1 VSAAQHFAS
10 GRGRAGLT
18 ESEVYYVTDATGA
31 TGPAA
36 VRSMAASPRC
46 VDEITTYGSSRPP
59 GERAVEVPRSQVC
72 IPLED
77 VPVVAV
83 TFSDGST
90 VRCAPDHLFLLDR
103 STGIG
108 VYAEHLEIGLRV
120 SLPVYPAVGM
130 ALRWHVHRDPCSRRW
145 AADPP
150 YVRSP
155 GNWGLRWYP
164 TRGEAATTW
173 AWRWRSSRTRC
184 PP

>member
-1 VSAAQHFAS
+1 MSAAQHFAS

-46 VDEITTYGSSRPP
+46 VDEITTYGSTRPP
-59 GERAVEVPRSQVC
+59 APGPPEARGISQVC

-83 TFSDGST
+83 TFSDGSA
-90 VRCAPDHLFLLDR
+90 VRCPPDHWFVLDK
-103 STGIG
+103 SHGLG
-108 VYAEHLEIGLRV
+108 VYAEHLEIGLWV
-120 SLPVYPAVGM
+120 SLPVYPAVGA
-130 ALRWHVHRDPCSRRW
+130 ALRWYVHRDPCSRRW

-150 YVRSP
+150 YIRSP
-155 GNWGLRWYP
+155 GRGGLRWF
-164 TRGEAATTW
+164 TTCGEAVDHARRQ
-173 AWRWRSSRTRC
+173 AHSR
-184 PP
+184 